1 MKRLSNKSGLLLAAV
16 PAFFS
21 VSTLANDV
29 SDIGLVAIEPNM
41 EGLVKDLLESQEI
54 DLEILLSDSVPEQMI
69 MQRSRVGITSK
80 KWTDKE
86 MARFDMRYGYRPTE
100 LMFTADVIAI
110 LANENNPAT
119 SISVA
124 ELIDVFGCSND
135 PKHPIWL
142 PSSDIRNGESLDT
155 HMLPFAIDH
164 NLQGHTTFSSWV
176 ECGADGEYANTQFLA
191 DLPDLI
197 NKIEDED
204 AAIGYTVYSDQISD
218 VKWLSVVDN
227 LGVNYDLNKETI
239 LSGRYPLATV
249 YYMYLNIPAHRK
261 GFTEQEKFFVGLTL
275 SEEHQ
280 GVLNQ
285 YGFISLPP
293 EAIQRNKVRLS
304 LEEPAIEGGYK

>member
-1 MKRLSNKSGLLLAAV
+1 MKSLSNKSGLLLATIPV
-16 PAFFS
+16 LFS
-21 VSTLANDV
+21 PVILANDV
-29 SDIGLVAIEPNM
+29 TEMGLVAIEPNM
-41 EGLVKDLLESQEI
+41 EALVEDLLKSQEI
-54 DLEILLSDSVPEQMI
+54 DLELLLSDSVPEQMI

-86 MARFDMRYGYRPTE
+86 VARFDMRYGYRPTE

-110 LANENNPAT
+110 LANEDNPAT
-119 SISVA
+119 SITVA

-135 PKHPIWL
+135 PKHPKWSS
-142 PSSDIRNGESLDT
+142 SSDARNGESLDT

-164 NLQGHTTFSSWV
+164 NLKGHTTFSSWV
-176 ECGADGEYANTQFLA
+176 ECGTDGEYAHTQFLS
-191 DLPDLI
+191 DLPHLI
-197 NKIEDED
+197 NKIEDEE

-249 YYMYLNIPAHRK
+249 YYMYLNIPAHHK
-261 GFTEQEKFFVGLTL
+261 GFTEQEKFFIDLTL
-275 SEEHQ
+275 SEAHQ
-280 GVLNQ
+280 EVLNQ